1 MANKAFAL
9 KNVLIIT
16 DKPGH
21 NYKKEAAYILD
32 FFYKNFFKNE
42 TKNFEIQTA
51 IPKNDL
57 LYSSKLPVA
66 RPIQIAEEIPDDAL
80 EREIVEPSAPPLIN
94 EREIVEPSA
103 PPLINER
110 EIEDVDKKALERE
123 VVEPSAPMLVPFEAN
138 IKLIDNRFD
147 NYFNFYEIYFDKKPK
162 FDDLFSN
169 YINTLNTFNTEYPEF
184 PDKFDLI
191 IFYKINNTSEVNTL
205 KHSYVKNIHNKLND
219 GGKVVFTVKMKE
231 PFKKTD
237 DQRYENGEYIE
248 ITNYEPSLKTL
259 FTVQSTLTVTIR
271 QLLKLYFGS
280 EFYPLGSSERKYI
293 HTWEYFFS
301 LNKANSKT
309 FGMELYYYEQK
320 DIIGGKRKSKIRKDK
335 GKRTHRKNKKHNKKY
350 SKKYCHKKRQS
361 KKIRK

>member
-16 DKPGH
+16 DKPEH

-66 RPIQIAEEIPDDAL
+66 RPIQIAEEIPNDAL
-80 EREIVEPSAPPLIN
+80 

-138 IKLIDNRFD
+138 IKSIDNRFD

-162 FDDLFSN
+162 FEDLFSN
-169 YINTLNTFNTEYPEF
+169 YINTLNTFNTEYHEF

-191 IFYKINNTSEVNTL
+191 IFYKINNTREVDTL
-205 KHSYVKNIHNKLND
+205 LQSGNVKNIHNKLND

-231 PFKKTD
+231 PFKKTSD
-237 DQRYENGEYIE
+237 DTDEYGEYIE
-248 ITNYEPSLKTL
+248 IINPEPSLKTL
-259 FTVQSTLTVTIR
+259 VTVQSTLTVTIR
-271 QLLKLYFGS
+271 QLLKWYFCQELYT
-280 EFYPLGSSERKYI
+280 LGPSKRNYI

-320 DIIGGKRKSKIRKDK
+320 DIMGGKRKSKIRRKKGKDK

-350 SKKYCHKKRQS
+350 SKKYFHKKRQS